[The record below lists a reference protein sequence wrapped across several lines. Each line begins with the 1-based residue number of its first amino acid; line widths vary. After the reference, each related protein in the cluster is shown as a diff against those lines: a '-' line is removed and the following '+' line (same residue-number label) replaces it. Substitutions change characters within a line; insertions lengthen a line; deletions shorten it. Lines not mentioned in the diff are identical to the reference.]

1 MAIDLKS
8 KMKVAAAFAQE
19 KISPELLSKITDK
32 VGEVSRNSG
41 SESADN
47 AVTKILGWVKDKL
60 PENEILE
67 KLKGLK

>member
-1 MAIDLKS
+1 MAFDLSS
-8 KMKVAAAFAQE
+8 KLKVAAAFAQE

-32 VGEVSRNSG
+32 VGEVSRNGG

-67 KLKGLK
+67 KLKSLK